1 MRGYPAVL
9 NTKQDYEYVRLNFP
23 KSMWKKDFQAL
34 LDNIYDW
41 FFVAVLA
48 ENEQGI
54 EDETHK
60 IEVDNETGVRSQYVY
75 MFNQNCKLVQ
85 LGYTPE
91 EVEGFLK

>member
-1 MRGYPAVL
+1 MKGYPAIL
-9 NTKQDYEYVRLNFP
+9 NTRQDYEYVRLNFP
-23 KSMWKKDFQAL
+23 KEMWKKDFQAL
-34 LDNIYDW
+34 LDIVHEW
-41 FFVAVLA
+41 FFVKFLS

-60 IEVDNETGVRSQYVY
+60 IEVDKETGVRSQYAY
-75 MFNQNCKLVQ
+75 IFSSNCKLIQ